1 MPINLLLFLS
11 LQCPLSPQANIYSIN
26 CVRVYSACD
35 HFLHSP
41 VIKGCKVSIVDSHF
55 LLIHLNKYHKYVCI
69 TEIQNIL
76 IFYEIARPAT
86 CFRLISSFGFLLLY
100 SLCYFTWQKKKYVS
114 MIRACVINDNLT

>member
-11 LQCPLSPQANIYSIN
+11 LQRPLSPQANIYSIN

-41 VIKGCKVSIVDSHF
+41 VIKGCNVSIVDSHS

-86 CFRLISSFGFLLLY
+86 CFRLVSSFWISPFILLVLFY
-100 SLCYFTWQKKKYVS
+100 MSKEK
-114 MIRACVINDNLT
+114 IRVNDTCVCDK

>member
-1 MPINLLLFLS
+1 MPINRLLFLS

-55 LLIHLNKYHKYVCI
+55 LLIHLYKYHKYICI

-86 CFRLISSFGFLLLY
+86 CFRLISFFFGFLLLY
-100 SLCYFTWQKKKYVS
+100 SLCYFIWQKKK
-114 MIRACVINDNLT
+114 IRVYDTCACDKS